1 MKKLNNILY
10 NVSLKAVSGS
20 TGVGF
25 NALCFDSRKVKENDA
40 FVAVKGTKVDG
51 HNYIAKTIEQGASVI
66 ICEVLPEILE
76 ENVTYVEVND
86 SAHALSIMA
95 ANYYNNPSK
104 KLKLIGV
111 TGTNGKTT
119 VATLLFNLFTQLGYK
134 SGLLS
139 TIENRIG
146 ETVLKATHTTGDA
159 LQLNENL
166 SEMLKQG
173 CTHCFMEVSSHA
185 LDQKRVAGFEYAGA
199 LFTNISHDHLDY
211 HKTFDAYIAAK
222 KALFDGLPKSAF
234 ALVNTDDKRGR
245 IMLQNTK
252 ASKSTYSLKSASEF
266 KGKIISNSLSGLEM
280 TIDNRSI
287 WFKLF
292 GDFNAYN
299 ILSVYGTAV
308 LMGEQPE
315 DVLTVLSNIDPV
327 PGRME
332 VVPNQAKITAL
343 VDYAHTPDALKN
355 VLQTI
360 SGLRTGNESVI
371 TVVGCGGDRDKAK
384 RPLMGSIAS
393 EMSDKVIFTSDN
405 PRTEDANAIIEE
417 MKQGVGASNKRKV
430 VALVNREEAIKTAC
444 LLASPNDI
452 ILVAGKG
459 HEDYQEINGK
469 RLPFDDRK
477 VLREMLH
484 LMEN

>member
-1 MKKLNNILY
+1 MSKLNNILY
-10 NVSLKAVSGS
+10 NVSLNAISGPTDIS
-20 TGVGF
+20 I
-25 NALCFDSRKVKENDA
+25 NKIYFDSRKVAKGDA
-40 FVAVKGTKVDG
+40 FVAVKGTIVDG
-51 HNYIAKTIEQGASVI
+51 HKFIDQTIEKGVAVI
-66 ICEVLPEILE
+66 VCEVLPDTLSED
-76 ENVTYVEVND
+76 VTYVEVKD
-86 SAHALSIMA
+86 SAISLSIMA
-95 ANYYNNPSK
+95 ANYYDNPSG

-119 VATLLFNLFTQLGYK
+119 VATLLYHLFGQLGYK

-146 ETVLKATHTTGDA
+146 EKVIKATHTTGDA

-166 SEMLKQG
+166 NEMFKQG

-185 LDQKRVAGFEYAGA
+185 LDQGRVAGIQFAGA

-211 HKTFDAYIAAK
+211 HKTFDGYIAAK
-222 KALFDGLPKSAF
+222 KLLFDGLPKSAF
-234 ALVNTDDKRGR
+234 ALINSDDKRGR
-245 IMLQNTK
+245 VMLQNSKATK
-252 ASKSTYSLKSASEF
+252 SSYSLKAASEF
-266 KGKIISNSLSGLEM
+266 KGKIVSNSLNGLEM
-280 TIDNRSI
+280 TIDNHAI

-299 ILSVYGTAV
+299 LLSAYGTAV
-308 LMGEQPE
+308 LLGEQPE
-315 DVLTVLSNIDPV
+315 EILTILSNINPV

-332 VVPNQAKITAL
+332 VVFNKAKITAL

-355 VLQTI
+355 VLESIT
-360 SGLRTGNESVI
+360 GFRTGNETVI
-371 TVVGCGGDRDKAK
+371 TVIGCGGDRDKDK

-405 PRTEDANAIIEE
+405 PRSEDPNIIINE
-417 MKQGVGASNKRKV
+417 MKQGVSASNKRKV

-459 HEDYQEINGK
+459 HEDYQETNGK

-477 VLREMLH
+477 VLSEMLQ